1 MHSLSVTHCTSC
13 ESFELASHGV
23 VRRNKDEKKCKSAIV
38 NLHTSSPN
46 KMLLSKDIEKYGIE
60 VSKLVCFVD
69 FPISSFSLTD
79 KALF

>member
-1 MHSLSVTHCTSC
+1 M
-13 ESFELASHGV
+13 
-23 VRRNKDEKKCKSAIV
+23 

-60 VSKLVCFVD
+60 VSKLLCFVD

-79 KALF
+79 KAF